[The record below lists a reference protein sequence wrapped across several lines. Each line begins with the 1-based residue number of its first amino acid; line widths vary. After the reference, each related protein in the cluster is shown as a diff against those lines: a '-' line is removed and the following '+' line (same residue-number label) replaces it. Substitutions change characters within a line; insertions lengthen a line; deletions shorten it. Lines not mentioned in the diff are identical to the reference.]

1 MSKLNLKDV
10 KIEMPKDFNGNP
22 DDAEVVE
29 WLEYRLGARSDIKL
43 SNPLCDVELSDCVVS
58 VGEAKIDGKP
68 FVF

>member
-22 DDAEVVE
+22 NDAEVVE
-29 WLEYRLGARSDIKL
+29 WLEYKLGTRSDIRL
-43 SNPLCDVELSDCVVS
+43 SNPLCDIELSDCVVC